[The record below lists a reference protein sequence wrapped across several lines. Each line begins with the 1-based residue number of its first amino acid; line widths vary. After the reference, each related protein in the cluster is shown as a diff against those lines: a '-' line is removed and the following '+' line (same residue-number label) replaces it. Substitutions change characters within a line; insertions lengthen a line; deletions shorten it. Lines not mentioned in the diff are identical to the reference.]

1 MCNWNRVV
9 PTAMLTLA
17 VMLSIS
23 VHEAA
28 SQSRTNKIAV
38 PKGAKV
44 QVNGQTARI
53 RSGGITGSWSC
64 DCDGKGTCTIVNSG
78 DGMTCYKGN
87 SGTCTGSCFFTTEQT
102 GISPQRIQ

>member
-28 SQSRTNKIAV
+28 SQSQTNKIAV

-44 QVNGQTARI
+44 QVNGQTASPERT
-53 RSGGITGSWSC
+53 RLCVPSC
-64 DCDGKGTCTIVNSG
+64 
-78 DGMTCYKGN
+78 
-87 SGTCTGSCFFTTEQT
+87 
-102 GISPQRIQ
+102 